1 MAADLTG
8 RDSHFVFSLHVYQ
21 YSVET
26 NKKSG
31 GGCGVIGGRSRLH
44 LIDFGCCDRTKTS
57 GGNIT
62 LSGLGNVILGIFNGQ
77 RHLPFKESKVSQVL
91 KECLGSF
98 TCQATMVAHVTP
110 EPSHY
115 SETLHTTQLASR
127 IHRMRRKKAAK
138 TGSNSNGSAGSGSSD
153 DVKMNRYV

>member
-8 RDSHFVFSLHVYQ
+8 RDSHFIFSLHVYQ
-21 YSVET
+21 YSVEN
-26 NKKSG
+26 NKKG

-77 RHLPFKESKVSQVL
+77 RHLPFKVKNFIVDILFHTYVWPFSMSLSWKMFGQSKKIWQFKIKVKKSLRSFKIIKKYFYVVKSISKSQI
-91 KECLGSF
+91 
-98 TCQATMVAHVTP
+98 VAGACR
-110 EPSHY
+110 
-115 SETLHTTQLASR
+115 QG
-127 IHRMRRKKAAK
+127 RR
-138 TGSNSNGSAGSGSSD
+138 
-153 DVKMNRYV
+153 

>member
-8 RDSHFVFSLHVYQ
+8 RDSHFIFSLHVYQ
-21 YSVET
+21 YSVEN
-26 NKKSG
+26 NKKG

-77 RHLPFKESKVSQVL
+77 RHLPFKVKNFIVDIL
-91 KECLGSF
+91 F
-98 TCQATMVAHVTP
+98 
-110 EPSHY
+110 
-115 SETLHTTQLASR
+115 HTYAWPL
-127 IHRMRRKKAAK
+127 
-138 TGSNSNGSAGSGSSD
+138 SAGVAEGLKYCEPFT
-153 DVKMNRYV
+153 VITENNG